1 MKNKSLKFSAA
12 CTGASVSYYA
22 HQVVQE
28 YFNPVLPYNNPLYL
42 RFEYG
47 SALFI
52 GWVSLV
58 IGKLTGFNCS
68 SPFLSGVLS
77 SVISSAAS
85 LMVLSKIAKG
95 EIIQSGYLKKH
106 LGKSPLVFKISI
118 SRLQTTGGSAHSER
132 FDSRRPRICVISSL
146 LTNH

>member
-1 MKNKSLKFSAA
+1 MFGVIFVYCLFICFNITSLAA

-28 YFNPVLPYNNPLYL
+28 YFNPVLPYNQPLYL

-58 IGKLTGFNCS
+58 IGKTQ
-68 SPFLSGVLS
+68 FLLHCIKNVGDHFFMLVTVLVTNPVQHLKRTS
-77 SVISSAAS
+77 IIFDGITAVI
-85 LMVLSKIAKG
+85 
-95 EIIQSGYLKKH
+95 
-106 LGKSPLVFKISI
+106 
-118 SRLQTTGGSAHSER
+118 
-132 FDSRRPRICVISSL
+132 
-146 LTNH
+146 